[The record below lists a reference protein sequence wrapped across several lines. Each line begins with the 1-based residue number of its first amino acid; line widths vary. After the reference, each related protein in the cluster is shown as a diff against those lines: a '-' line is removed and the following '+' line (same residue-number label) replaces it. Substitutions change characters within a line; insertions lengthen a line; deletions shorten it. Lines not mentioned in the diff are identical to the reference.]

1 MTSIAFDTPGG
12 VVAHMRSLVASLLPA
27 ERAVVEVMLRSPETA
42 IEMSSQQ
49 VAEAAGASRAT
60 VVRTCQSLGF
70 TGYQQFR
77 VMLARDLGPLHGL
90 AGDGARPNDKPD
102 DGPDDGAHA
111 AAHTPAAAVRACF
124 SGVAESLP
132 AMTALL
138 ADADLDHAVGTVAG
152 ARRLLVAGN
161 GLSAPLAQLCA
172 QRLVALGRPADAPT
186 DGIAQ
191 QVAARHMSR
200 EDALVVI
207 SGSGANE
214 TTMRCA
220 LAARDA
226 GASIV
231 LVTAFGRSPLTA
243 VADISLVVGMRD
255 PTFRDEL
262 TVTTRIPQF
271 ILIEGLAAGVSRRL
285 GEHAQSAHAATM
297 AVVAENLA
305 E

>member
-1 MTSIAFDTPGG
+1 MAHIRS
-12 VVAHMRSLVASLLPA
+12 VASSLLPTEQAVA
-27 ERAVVEVMLRSPETA
+27 EVLLGRPEAV

-70 TGYQQFR
+70 TGYQQLR
-77 VMLARDLGPLHGL
+77 VMLARDLGPAGGSLGSTPGL
-90 AGDGARPNDKPD
+90 PV
-102 DGPDDGAHA
+102 
-111 AAHTPAAAVRACF
+111 TPADVVRASF
-124 SGVAESLP
+124 ASVGESLP

-138 ADADLDHAVGTVAG
+138 GDDDLTAAIETLAG
-152 ARRLLVAGN
+152 ARRLLVTGN
-161 GLSAPLAQLCA
+161 GLSAPLAQLTA
-172 QRLVALGRPADAPT
+172 QRLTALGLPADSPT

-191 QVAARHMSR
+191 QVAARHMGP
-200 EDALVVI
+200 DDVLLVI

-220 LAARDA
+220 VAARDA
-226 GASIV
+226 GAAVI

-243 VADISLVVGMRD
+243 TADISLVVGMRD

-271 ILIEGLAAGVSRRL
+271 ILLEGLIAGLSRQLGPAGEAAHL
-285 GEHAQSAHAATM
+285 ATM

>member
-1 MTSIAFDTPGG
+1 VTSFSAFDVAGG
-12 VVAHMRSLVASLLPA
+12 VTAHIRSVLASLLPTEQAVA
-27 ERAVVEVMLRSPETA
+27 ELMLRRPEA
-42 IEMSSQQ
+42 VIEMSSQQ

-70 TGYQQFR
+70 T
-77 VMLARDLGPLHGL
+77 V
-90 AGDGARPNDKPD
+90 
-102 DGPDDGAHA
+102 A
-111 AAHTPAAAVRACF
+111 AEPKSPAASVRSTF
-124 SGVAESLP
+124 DGVRDSLP

-138 ADADLDHAVGTVAG
+138 DDSDLGRAIETLAAAPRV
-152 ARRLLVAGN
+152 LVCGN

-172 QRLVALGRPADAPT
+172 QRLIALGVVADAPS

-191 QVAARHMSR
+191 QVAARHLTAR
-200 EDALVVI
+200 DVLLVV

-214 TTMRCA
+214 TTMRVVA
-220 LAARDA
+220 AARGADA
-226 GASIV
+226 AIV

-243 VADISLVVGMRD
+243 SADVSLVVGMRD

-271 ILIEGLAAGVSRRL
+271 ILIEGLVAGVAHRLGAAG
-285 GEHAQSAHAATM
+285 AAAHATTM
-297 AVVAENLA
+297 TVVGENLA